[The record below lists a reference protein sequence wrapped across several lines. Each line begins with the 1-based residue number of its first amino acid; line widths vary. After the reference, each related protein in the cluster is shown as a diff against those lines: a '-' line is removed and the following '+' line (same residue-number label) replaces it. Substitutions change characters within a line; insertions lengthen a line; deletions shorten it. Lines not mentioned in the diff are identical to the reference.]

1 MEDYILYDGKYSGE
15 EIDALLSR
23 LEHTDGNGPLQPEI
37 AGTQAVELP
46 YGQYMTVRK
55 QVESD
60 GSVSLIFGVPRGKD
74 GRDGVDGAQGPQ
86 GIPGTAAA
94 KGATYTPYVSEA
106 GVISF
111 TNDGGLPN
119 PEPVNIKG
127 PKGDNGDKGEPGPQ
141 GTPGVKGDPGESGI
155 VTPIS
160 GMFTLSVDE
169 DGNLWAYYNDADAP
183 PKFELDG
190 AGDLD
195 YIIDDAS

>member
-1 MEDYILYDGKYSGE
+1 MDYSLYDGKYSGE
-15 EIDALLSR
+15 EIDAFLSR
-23 LEHTDGNGPLQPEI
+23 VERTDGNGPLQPEI

-46 YGQYMTVRK
+46 YGQYMTVKK
-55 QVESD
+55 QTESD

-74 GRDGVDGAQGPQ
+74 GEPGKQ

-94 KGATYTPYVSEA
+94 KGATFTPSVSEA

-127 PKGDNGDKGEPGPQ
+127 PKGDDGEKGEPGPQ

-160 GMFTLSVDE
+160 GMYALSVDE

-190 AGDLD
+190 AGNLY